1 MVTNTVIQKPEMR
14 DNTEYK
20 INRRTREGKLLYSLL
35 NKDQIKSAKLVK
47 VIKRYDEG
55 QTYEENGVHVQ
66 WETPLLISM
75 ARDINNHPNCRKE
88 DVVNVVA
95 TEMIQTEYS
104 DKPRYVA
111 YTTVGDEPEAFAF
124 DAISY
129 DSDLEREARRR
140 AMSTDQVEDLRMA
153 WLKLET
159 ARKNKEAHEAKLAE
173 VKANHEFSDFE
184 KYRLRDIQEN
194 LTRLETQL
202 QKPVEETPQEL
213 IKRAKMLLKKELLQL
228 FVNNVGK
235 PFCERTYRDSWSHGR
250 DGYGIQTFNDIIA
263 YITTQWKSSDWGHE
277 NYLDQVVVREVYEI
291 VR

>member
-1 MVTNTVIQKPEMR
+1 MIQEEVIYKHS
-14 DNTEYK
+14 NYASTEF
-20 INRRTREGKLLYSLL
+20 NRRTREDSLL
-35 NKDQIKSAKLVK
+35 NKVK
-47 VIKRYDEG
+47 YQVNSLKV
-55 QTYEENGVHVQ
+55 QEED
-66 WETPLLISM
+66 L
-75 ARDINNHPNCRKE
+75 

-153 WLKLET
+153 WLKLEN

-173 VKANHEFSDFE
+173 VKANYELSDFE
-184 KYRLRDIQEN
+184 
-194 LTRLETQL
+194 
-202 QKPVEETPQEL
+202 
-213 IKRAKMLLKKELLQL
+213 MFLKKELLQL

-235 PFCERTYRDSWSHGR
+235 PYCERTYRDSWSHGK
-250 DGYGIQTFNDIIA
+250 DHYGVQTFNDIIA
-263 YITTQWKSSDWGHE
+263 YITTQWKSSDWGNE
-277 NYLDQVVVREVYEI
+277 NYLDQIVIREVYET